1 MNLLNNAMSGLNASM
16 AALQVMSNN
25 TSNAMV
31 PGYSRQQV
39 LLSSVGGGAYG
50 AGNGVSVDGVR
61 RISDQYQVMQLWR
74 TGSDVGFAGVKQS
87 YAGQLEQLMAAD
99 SNNLSTGLD
108 HLFAAMNAAMEKPND
123 PALRQAVLNEA
134 NGVAQRFNS
143 IASGLDSQEQQIVG
157 QTQASIKEINT
168 LLEKIARLNEDIAAD
183 GAAKVP
189 SASLLDNRDAAIAE
203 LSSLIDIRVVMDD
216 KGLANI
222 SLSQGQPLLSGIV
235 PATLKGVTDPANPKQ
250 INLEL
255 SFGQS
260 QFKLQET
267 GGQLGALFN
276 YRDTNL
282 KQSRAFLDELATQ
295 LAQQMNDIQAKGT
308 DLAGNKA
315 TQAIWHLDASNPAG
329 SLRLNQGLNSGDL
342 AFGLDGTPGDN
353 SNLKAFVALANQ
365 ELDFASMG
373 SRATLGNAYA
383 SKVGELGSISRQAQQ
398 ESKTALALQKEAQS
412 QWASTSGIN
421 LDEEGVNLIVY
432 QQSYQANARVIATAD
447 RLFQSLL
454 DSI

>member
-203 LSSLIDIRVVMDD
+203 LSSLM
-216 KGLANI
+216 I
-222 SLSQGQPLLSGIV
+222 S
-235 PATLKGVTDPANPKQ
+235 
-250 INLEL
+250 E
-255 SFGQS
+255 
-260 QFKLQET
+260 
-267 GGQLGALFN
+267 
-276 YRDTNL
+276 
-282 KQSRAFLDELATQ
+282 
-295 LAQQMNDIQAKGT
+295 
-308 DLAGNKA
+308 
-315 TQAIWHLDASNPAG
+315 
-329 SLRLNQGLNSGDL
+329 
-342 AFGLDGTPGDN
+342 
-353 SNLKAFVALANQ
+353 
-365 ELDFASMG
+365 
-373 SRATLGNAYA
+373 
-383 SKVGELGSISRQAQQ
+383 
-398 ESKTALALQKEAQS
+398 
-412 QWASTSGIN
+412 
-421 LDEEGVNLIVY
+421 
-432 QQSYQANARVIATAD
+432 
-447 RLFQSLL
+447 
-454 DSI
+454 

>member
-39 LLSSVGGGAYG
+39 LLSSVAGGAYG

-87 YAGQLEQLMAAD
+87 YAGQLEQLIAAD
-99 SNNLSTGLD
+99 GNNLSSGFD
-108 HLFAAMNAAMEKPND
+108 HLFAAMNAAMEQPND

-134 NGVAQRFNS
+134 TGVAQRFNS

-168 LLEKIARLNEDIAAD
+168 LLGKIARFNEDIAAD
-183 GAAKVP
+183 GAKVP
-189 SASLLDNRDAAIAE
+189 SASLLDKRDAAISE

-222 SLSQGQPLLSGIV
+222 SLSQGQPLLSGII
-235 PATLKGVTDPANPKQ
+235 PATLKGVTDQANPKQ
-250 INLEL
+250 LNLEL

-260 QFKLQET
+260 QFKLQQT
-267 GGQLGALFN
+267 GGQLGALLN

-282 KQSRAFLDELATQ
+282 KQSRAFLDELSTQ
-295 LAQQMNDIQAKGT
+295 IARQMNSIQAKGT
-308 DLAGNKA
+308 DLVGNPA
-315 TQAIWHLDASNPAG
+315 TQAIWHFDVSNPAG
-329 SLRLNQGLNSGDL
+329 SLRLNQGLSSGDL
-342 AFGLDGTPGDN
+342 AFGQDGTPGDN

-365 ELDFASMG
+365 ELDFASMD

-398 ESKTALALQKEAQS
+398 ENKSALTLQKEAQS
-412 QWASTSGIN
+412 QWASSSGVN